1 MFKQTPWDGHRISE
15 KRRPNRIEVVRAHA
29 PSPLLRHGEGLL
41 EAGWAGVRNTGGSLM
56 SDDPAI
62 LLLGIYPGE

>member
-1 MFKQTPWDGHRISE
+1 M
-15 KRRPNRIEVVRAHA
+15 VRAHA